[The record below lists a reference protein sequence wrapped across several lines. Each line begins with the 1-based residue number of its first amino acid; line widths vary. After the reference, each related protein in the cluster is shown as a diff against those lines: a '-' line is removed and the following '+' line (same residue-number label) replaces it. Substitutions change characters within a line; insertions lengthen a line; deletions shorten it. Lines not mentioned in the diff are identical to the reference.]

1 MARTLV
7 DPTADP
13 HPQFNNAS
21 FAQLGNNLTSYHC
34 TEHIICHYPRIPT
47 LVLFAALF
55 AYAGPKSLPRLVK
68 EWGVECVAAPGG
80 EVDPGLLQFKRLP
93 PGTELETAKGKNRPN
108 ADRTH
113 WRRSISSRIVYD
125 DEFGELSAATPKGGS
140 RSSAHP
146 ADDQSQRGTTLDRA
160 QTNFARAVVGAVYM
174 HCGRLAAKTFV
185 TDHFLSRQLAF
196 SSLFDFREPTRD
208 LSRLCAR
215 EGFEGPVA
223 RLISETGRNSR
234 HPVFVVGVYSG
245 DDKLGEAAGSSL
257 DEARFKA
264 AVAAL
269 KSWYLYSPLEVRL
282 PSDTEEGKQ
291 KAQFWK
297 AGMID
302 GGEVIV

>member
-1 MARTLV
+1 MA
-7 DPTADP
+7 
-13 HPQFNNAS
+13 
-21 FAQLGNNLTSYHC
+21 YHC
-34 TEHIICHYPRIPT
+34 TEHVICHYPRIPM
-47 LVLFAALF
+47 LVLYAAIY
-55 AYAGPKSLPRLVK
+55 AYIGLKTLPHLVK

-80 EVDPGLLQFKRLP
+80 EVDPGLLQFRRHP
-93 PGTELETAKGKNRPN
+93 PGTDLETARGSNRPN
-108 ADRTH
+108 AHRTH

-125 DEFGELSAATPKGGS
+125 DEFGEPSAATANTGG
-140 RSSAHP
+140 RSGTYQGEDRPQPS
-146 ADDQSQRGTTLDRA
+146 TTLDRA
-160 QTNFARAVVGAVYM
+160 QASFARAVVGAVYM
-174 HCGRLAAKTFV
+174 HCGRLAAKSFV
-185 TDHFLSRQLAF
+185 TDHFLSRQLAV

-223 RLISETGRNSR
+223 RLISETGRHSR

-257 DEARFKA
+257 DEARTKA

-282 PSDTEEGKQ
+282 PSDTEEGGQ
-291 KAQFWK
+291 KARLWK
-297 AGMID
+297 AAMID